1 MHTHQ
6 DEPDAANTHPVS
18 GHSHLFRSNWCGGV
32 GRAVQLNLER
42 RHWVGISLPWR
53 CSWAS
58 RRLTVYRNTSL
69 LIPSSQAC
77 PEFQASHLPWAL
89 ACALH
94 STWTEQ
100 LRWIQFKLAPHLKHV
115 VLILMCLN
123 VESKTIA
130 KLTNVPALTN
140 VLACSNP
147 NSFRKFWMQDS
158 ATKAAWSC
166 EGRKPRCCNAPAS
179 LPGFEIGPY
188 MAVKVHG

>member
-42 RHWVGISLPWR
+42 RPWVGISLPWR

-123 VESKTIA
+123 VESKTYKCPSSHKCIGLFEPKFLPKILDA
-130 KLTNVPALTN
+130 RLGNKGCLKLRRSEAT
-140 VLACSNP
+140 VLQ
-147 NSFRKFWMQDS
+147 R
-158 ATKAAWSC
+158 
-166 EGRKPRCCNAPAS
+166 PRFA
-179 LPGFEIGPY
+179 PGFLR
-188 MAVKVHG
+188 